1 MKKAVTLIGKL
12 LIILSVLYPFPLW
25 FLARW
30 QNVDYA
36 LRMPDNAASY
46 WWWNLAIFA
55 IGAILCVIGAHKS
68 KPLSA
73 DMYHGFI
80 QDRIGFFG
88 VAAAIIGVMLA
99 IAVVLKLFALLI
111 SIL

>member
-1 MKKAVTLIGKL
+1 MKKAIILTGKF
-12 LIILSVLYPFPLW
+12 LIILSALYPFPLW

-36 LRMPDNAASY
+36 LGMPDNAASY
-46 WWWNLAIFA
+46 WWWNLAIF
-55 IGAILCVIGAHKS
+55 GAGVILCLVGTHKK
-68 KPLSA
+68 KPLSE
-73 DMYHGFI
+73 DMYHNFF
-80 QDRIGFFG
+80 QEKIGIFG